1 MKFERLSS
9 LIPVILGF
17 GLVIQAACGGDNP
30 VSSSADTQ
38 LLFRITDSVVHIPD
52 SLGQSYSVTFTVVPV
67 VDSTE
72 YNPTTFAYFF
82 NNGDATATPVPSNEL
97 RLSIKRDELVEFR
110 IEDAGAPGSF
120 RRFDPDASNDL
131 DAQTLQ
137 TISTQGATVSPTTTL
152 SGTITLAA
160 AQSPAAWPK
169 IIVRYEI
176 ILTSLVEGSSG
187 E

>member
-1 MKFERLSS
+1 MEFERVSS
-9 LIPVILGF
+9 LARIILGF
-17 GLVIQAACGGDNP
+17 GLFILAACGGDNP

-38 LLFRITDSVVHIPD
+38 LLFRITDSVIHTPD
-52 SLGQSYSVTFTVVPV
+52 SLGKSFSLTFTVVPV

-97 RLSIKRDELVEFR
+97 RLSIRHDDLVEFR
-110 IEDAGAPGSF
+110 IERGGAGSF

-131 DAQTLQ
+131 DSQALR
-137 TISTQGATVSPTTTL
+137 TISTHGAAVNPTTTL

-160 AQSPAAWPK
+160 DQSPATWPK

-176 ILTSLVEGSSG
+176 ILTSLVD
-187 E
+187 

>member
-1 MKFERLSS
+1 MSNLRLFRTS
-9 LIPVILGF
+9 LVVLGALKQP
-17 GLVIQAACGGDNP
+17 LVVCAGDNP

-38 LLFRITDSVVHIPD
+38 LLFRITDSVIHTPD
-52 SLGQSYSVTFTVVPV
+52 SLGKSFSLTFTVVPV

-97 RLSIKRDELVEFR
+97 RLSIEHDDLVVFR
-110 IEDAGAPGSF
+110 IERGGAGSF

-131 DAQTLQ
+131 DSQALR
-137 TISTQGATVSPTTTL
+137 TISTHGAAVNPTTTL

-160 AQSPAAWPK
+160 DQSPATWPK

-176 ILTSLVEGSSG
+176 ILTSLVDDSSD